1 MSVSN
6 VNDPNYIP
14 RYATWRGETVRNN
27 GGLTNEVLTRRKLS
41 LEVNARADPSG
52 SMMQNHINQINM
64 MRLANRTNNSI
75 SINTPT
81 SAWNAMQGRRIDV
94 IREMMAEEEEGSL
107 KMSILQDMLDRAM
120 LTKNEANAAQSD
132 SAHISAEALASAQEQ
147 GDSISGAANQKLM
160 AIRIS
165 NRIANGDNVPHQ
177 DHRFLLDFS
186 PGMYQLALARSMS
199 AENSDPEDYDAL
211 SGDDDSGSHPV
222 EQQMPSARAG
232 STAQLQSPGGAGV
245 DVYH

>member
-1 MSVSN
+1 MSVSS

-14 RYATWRGETVRNN
+14 QYATWRGETVRNN

-41 LEVNARADPSG
+41 LEISARADPNG
-52 SMMQNHINQINM
+52 AMMQNHINQINM

-81 SAWNAMQGRRIDV
+81 TAWNALQSRRIDV
-94 IREMMAEEEEGSL
+94 IREMMAEEEDGSL
-107 KMSILQDMLDRAM
+107 RMNILQDMLDRAI
-120 LTKNEANAAQSD
+120 LTKNEANAMHQD

-147 GDSISGAANQKLM
+147 GDAMGGAANQKLM

-199 AENSDPEDYDAL
+199 AENSEPEDYDAL
-211 SGDDDSGSHPV
+211 SGDEDPGSLPV
-222 EQQMPSARAG
+222 AQQAPGVRAG
-232 STAQLQSPGGAGV
+232 SNLPEAAGV
-245 DVYH
+245 DLYH